1 MTSSRRK
8 SSGDDAP
15 TDPGT
20 SNTLQETLFLAA
32 GAIAVLG
39 ALDLMLSSARS
50 SGDGFRA
57 AVRHADNAA
66 ATELALLAATT
77 AKILADDTKPSQPVV
92 VRESLPPG
100 APVVT

>member
-1 MTSSRRK
+1 MNGDRRK
-8 SSGDDAP
+8 RSGSGDPAGS
-15 TDPGT
+15 TMMEEA
-20 SNTLQETLFLAA
+20 LLMAA

-57 AVRHADNAA
+57 AIRHADQAA
-66 ATELALLAATT
+66 AAELALLAATSS
-77 AKILADDTKPSQPVV
+77 KILSENAKPKQQVV
-92 VRESLPPG
+92 VRDQLPPG